1 MTLKEADTV
10 ADAGADAG
18 ADVDVDE
25 DADGDRH
32 MLHDAAPATEDDHLQ
47 LKKIYTVTISKEP
60 PKGFEAAPISDQDVV
75 AKRPSE
81 SYRPRKLFD
90 EFSIFKDV
98 DGHSVEVNFYQ
109 LYYTLEM
116 KSICFK

>member
-1 MTLKEADTV
+1 M
-10 ADAGADAG
+10 
-18 ADVDVDE
+18 DVDE

-32 MLHDAAPATEDDHLQ
+32 MLHDAAGPAEDDHLQ

-60 PKGFEAAPISDQDVV
+60 PKGFEAAPISDEDVV

-81 SYRPRKLFD
+81 SYRPRKLFE

-98 DGHSVEVNFYQ
+98 DGHSVEVNLCH
-109 LYYTLEM
+109 LYCSLEI
-116 KSICFK
+116 KFICSK